1 LIPVTGAGFLI
12 QESNLAT
19 HKHNFARGVEGKI
32 VKKIETGTEEGQVFI
47 DIQFQGTTSCV
58 IYIGPA
64 ELKVERAQIIGWKKG
79 NSFVIKELM

>member
-1 LIPVTGAGFLI
+1 M
-12 QESNLAT
+12 AT
-19 HKHNFARGVEGKI
+19 NKHNFARGVEGKI

-47 DIQFQGTTSCV
+47 DIQFQDTTSCV